1 MPEPVPGRTESPVP
15 FLAQA
20 RQARARQSDQQAVAR
35 NQEAESERNVL
46 QNRDIRSARSRENIV
61 ADRDRIRNAGAAQ
74 AEADQA
80 ARVPPVRRQ
89 AAPSERGNFIDLLA

>member
-74 AEADQA
+74 AGT
-80 ARVPPVRRQ
+80 P
-89 AAPSERGNFIDLLA
+89 LLRKSMASNTATVLSQ

>member
-20 RQARARQSDQQAVAR
+20 RQARARQEDQKAAAR
-35 NQEAESERNVL
+35 SQEADSDRNFL
-46 QNRDIRSARSRENIV
+46 QNRDIRAAQSRENIV
-61 ADRDRIRNAGAAQ
+61 ADRDRIRNAGEAR
-74 AEADQA
+74 AEADRA
-80 ARVPPVRRQ
+80 DRVPPARRQ